1 MGRRAAAVAM
11 AWVPVLVA
19 ALFVLP
25 LYAVGEL
32 GVWSFSEPRSHLR
45 WDEASGADAPVAAAQ
60 PGGLPMLGLQLGV
73 GLVLVALLVAW
84 PRVLR

>member
-1 MGRRAAAVAM
+1 MG
-11 AWVPVLVA
+11 WVPVLVA
-19 ALFVLP
+19 ALFFAP

-45 WDEASGADAPVAAAQ
+45 WDEASGAEAPVAAAE

-73 GLVLVALLVAW
+73 GVALVALLVAW
-84 PRVLR
+84 PRTPR